1 MQKKH
6 ILALVLGS
14 LSPFVGED
22 SNLLLFMF
30 ALTLFSLQ
38 GARQPFN
45 NVRALNSSEKK
56 RWTNH
61 WGLWRQSSK
70 WWRGKHGLTE
80 ESELRL
86 VGKLVVPLARCSSE
100 YPSIEPSVF
109 FFFFC
114 ATSFVGR
121 PPRMAVNVLYHP
133 SRQLLNEVLP
143 LRLPSHAPQVF

>member
-56 RWTNH
+56 R
-61 WGLWRQSSK
+61 
-70 WWRGKHGLTE
+70 
-80 ESELRL
+80 
-86 VGKLVVPLARCSSE
+86 
-100 YPSIEPSVF
+100 
-109 FFFFC
+109 
-114 ATSFVGR
+114 
-121 PPRMAVNVLYHP
+121 
-133 SRQLLNEVLP
+133 
-143 LRLPSHAPQVF
+143 